1 MKIKAQVAMVLNLDK
16 CIGCHTCSV
25 TCKNTWTNRPG
36 AEYMWFNN
44 VETKPGVGYP
54 KRWEDQEHYK
64 GGWVLNRKGKL
75 ELKSGS
81 RISKIALGKIFY
93 NPDMPLIKDYYEPWN
108 YNYEHL
114 TTAKSGK
121 HSPVARAYSEITG
134 DNIEI
139 EWGPNW
145 EDDLAGGHVTGPKD
159 PNIQKI
165 EEDIK
170 FQFDETFMMYL
181 PRLCEHCL
189 NPSCVA
195 SCPSGAMYKR
205 DEDGIV
211 LVDQDACRGWRYC
224 MTGCPYKKVYFNWK
238 TNKAEKCTFCFPR
251 IEAGMPTVCSET
263 CTGRMRYLGVL
274 LYDAD
279 RVHEAASAVDEKDLY
294 EKQLDIFLNPFD
306 EEVIAQAEKDGIGY
320 DWIEAAQNSPIY
332 KLAIEYKLAFP
343 LHPEF
348 RTMPMVLYCPPL
360 SPIMSYFEGKNT
372 TQNPDAIF
380 PAIEE
385 MRLPIEY
392 LANIFTAGDTE
403 PVKGALQRMAMMR
416 SYMRSQVTQQP
427 FDTSRLERLGIT
439 ERQTKDMYRL
449 LGLAKYEDRFV
460 IPTSH
465 KETYLDTYHAQG
477 STGYNYGGEHFGDNC
492 EGCGVAVGSGKTGQE
507 IYNENFYGGI
517 FRD

>member
-1 MKIKAQVAMVLNLDK
+1 MVMNLDK

-25 TCKNTWTNRPG
+25 TCKSTWTNREG
-36 AEYMWFNN
+36 AEYIWFNN
-44 VETKPGVGYP
+44 VETKPGIGYP
-54 KRWEDQEHYK
+54 KRWEDQETYK
-64 GGWVLNRKGKL
+64 GGWVLNKKGKL

-81 RISKIALGKIFY
+81 KLSKIALGKIFF
-93 NPDMPLIKDYYEPWN
+93 NPDMPEMKDYYEPWT
-108 YNYEHL
+108 YNYKHL
-114 TTAKSGK
+114 TTAKESK
-121 HSPVARAYSEITG
+121 HSPVAKAESVISG
-134 DNIEI
+134 KKLDIK
-139 EWGPNW
+139 WGPNW
-145 EDDLAGGHVTGPKD
+145 EDDLAGAHVTGPAD

-165 EEDIK
+165 EEEIK
-170 FQFDETFMMYL
+170 FNFDQTFMMYL

-251 IEAGMPTVCSET
+251 IEAGLPTVCSET

-279 RVHEAASAVDEKDLY
+279 KVQEAASTENEQDLY
-294 EKQLDIFLNPFD
+294 EKQLDLFLDPYD
-306 EEVIAQAEKDGIGY
+306 EDVIQQAEKDGITQ
-320 DWIEAAQNSPIY
+320 DWIEAAQNSPVY

-343 LHPEF
+343 LHPEY
-348 RTMPMVLYCPPL
+348 RTLPMVWYCPPL
-360 SPIMSYFEGKNT
+360 SPIMNYFEGKDSIR
-372 TQNPDAIF
+372 NPDMIF

-385 MRLPIEY
+385 MRLPVQY
-392 LANIFTAGDTE
+392 LANMLTAGDTRT
-403 PVKGALQRMAMMR
+403 VKLALQRMAMMR
-416 SYMRSQVTQQP
+416 SYMRAKSSNKE
-427 FDTSRLERLGIT
+427 FDLSRLDRVGLS

-449 LGLAKYEDRFV
+449 LAIAKHEDRFV
-460 IPTSH
+460 VPTSH
-465 KETYLDTYHAQG
+465 KEGYMDTYRAQG
-477 STGYNYGGEHFGDNC
+477 SQGFGGEMFGSNC
-492 EGCGVAVGSGKTGQE
+492 DGCGVQSISNGKSGQE